1 MNEFNFDLIGIFREI
16 FRKKMFVIIFT
27 LAALIISI
35 IFCSLQ
41 QKRYT
46 SETVF
51 IVKNPLLIDRNY
63 VFRNTSYEH
72 REFFAIPDDVDHV
85 KTIAKSDGLIWFLID
100 SFKLDKAYGMD
111 KDDHLV
117 KKVKSNF
124 KTVMEDTKNIEL
136 FYTDQ
141 DPKRAMQITTAS
153 RNYLEDKFLNY
164 FLATN
169 KDITQALTEMS
180 VAIKDSITILD
191 DSIKSIRARTGNYG
205 QLLPTRGTVISQAG
219 QSNTAESSEAM
230 ERLQEIVAM
239 KDRMAADVAN
249 YRSLINEYDVMAN
262 GRIKIFY
269 VVQEAYTPSIA
280 SHPMTLIIVAASTL
294 GALFFACILVLI
306 AAFYSKVMHS
316 KPQQNG

>member
-1 MNEFNFDLIGIFREI
+1 MNDFNFDLIGIFREI
-16 FRKKMFVIIFT
+16 FRKKVFIIILT
-27 LAALIISI
+27 VAALIISF

-41 QKRYT
+41 QKSYT

-100 SFKLDKAYGMD
+100 TFQLDKSYGME
-111 KDDHLV
+111 KDDRLV
-117 KKVKSNF
+117 KKVRNNF

-136 FYTDQ
+136 YYTDP
-141 DPKRAMQITTAS
+141 DPKRAAQITTAS

-169 KDITQALTEMS
+169 KDITMALTEMS
-180 VAIKDSITILD
+180 VSIKDSITVMD
-191 DSIKSIRARTGNYG
+191 DSIKSIRARTGNFG
-205 QLLPTRGTVISQAG
+205 QLLPTRGTTISQSG
-219 QSNTAESSEAM
+219 QSATPENSEAM
-230 ERLQEIVAM
+230 ERLQEITAM
-239 KDRMAADVAN
+239 KDRMATDIAN
-249 YRSLINEYDVMAN
+249 YRSLINEYNVMAN

-269 VVQEAYTPSIA
+269 VVQEAYTPSLA

-306 AAFYSKVMHS
+306 GAFYNSVMHG
-316 KPQQNG
+316 KKEQQA